1 MKINKRVK
9 YIRALDRFVK
19 SAINILK
26 REDFDDEIFIKRVEK
41 NTQILEKVEPVL
53 LKKALENFANS
64 VIQNKNKDELLKEAN
79 LLDKLKNSKNYKKE
93 RHKKFDEY

>member
-1 MKINKRVK
+1 MTH
-9 YIRALDRFVK
+9 
-19 SAINILK
+19 
-26 REDFDDEIFIKRVEK
+26 
-41 NTQILEKVEPVL
+41 TQKP
-53 LKKALENFANS
+53 KALENFANS

>member
-1 MKINKRVK
+1 MMKFLEKE
-9 YIRALDRFVK
+9 
-19 SAINILK
+19 LK
-26 REDFDDEIFIKRVEK
+26 K

-53 LKKALENFANS
+53 LNDPYTKALENFANS

-93 RHKKFDEY
+93 KHKKFDEC

>member
-1 MKINKRVK
+1 MMKFLEKE
-9 YIRALDRFVK
+9 
-19 SAINILK
+19 LK
-26 REDFDDEIFIKRVEK
+26 K

-53 LKKALENFANS
+53 LNDSYTKALENFANS

-93 RHKKFDEY
+93 KHKKFDER